1 MLTRSSIEQF
11 ASTGAGE
18 AFHRAYDAVL
28 AKWPDGTASMALES
42 DYGITHVITCGP
54 QDGPPVILLPGAGAT
69 STVWFGNASA
79 LSAHNRVYAVDLI
92 GDAGRS
98 IPHSKPVKTVD
109 DLISWLESVIDGLG
123 LDSPSLISHSYGAM
137 IALACAIRNPDAVN
151 RLVLIDP
158 NSCFAGMKPQ
168 YLLHALPILLRPNEK
183 RERAFIEW
191 ETDGASLD
199 EDWLS
204 LLALGAA
211 SFPKSKT
218 IVPKRP
224 DKKALASLS
233 VATTVILAGRSK
245 VHDSRRLEALV
256 RASIP
261 HVRTVIVD
269 SATHHTLPML
279 PAAELNAALCSALG
293 S

>member
-1 MLTRSSIEQF
+1 MRSFS
-11 ASTGAGE
+11 S
-18 AFHRAYDAVL
+18 R
-28 AKWPDGTASMALES
+28 SS
-42 DYGITHVITCGP
+42 DYGTTHVNVCGP
-54 QDGPPVILLPGAGAT
+54 RDGAPVILLPGGGAT
-69 STVWFGNASA
+69 SAVWFGNVSA

-92 GDAGRS
+92 GDVGRS
-98 IPHSKPVKTVD
+98 IARGKPVKTID
-109 DLISWLESVIDGLG
+109 DLLDWLGTVVGGLG

-137 IALACAIRNPDAVN
+137 IALAYAIRNPDAVN

-158 NSCFAGMKPQ
+158 NSCFTGMKPQ

-199 EDWLS
+199 EDWFS
-204 LLALGAA
+204 LLARGAA

-224 DKKALASLS
+224 GKKALASLS

-245 VHDSRRLEALV
+245 VHDSRRVEGSIRV
-256 RASIP
+256 SIP
-261 HVRTVIVD
+261 HARTVILD
-269 SATHHTLPML
+269 SATHHTLPMQ
-279 PAAELNAALCSALG
+279 PAAELNAALSSVVG
-293 S
+293 SQ